1 MNGFEKLLE
10 NNKITKKQM
19 KTAESLSK
27 RFLPTNKHNL
37 EKANNLLFEL
47 FFDENIEEAEIV
59 INIITKIKFNGNF
72 QQWSFV
78 EPSYC
83 LKYYL

>member
-47 FFDENIEEAEIV
+47 FFCKIRKRI
-59 INIITKIKFNGNF
+59 IITIN
-72 QQWSFV
+72 
-78 EPSYC
+78 
-83 LKYYL
+83 